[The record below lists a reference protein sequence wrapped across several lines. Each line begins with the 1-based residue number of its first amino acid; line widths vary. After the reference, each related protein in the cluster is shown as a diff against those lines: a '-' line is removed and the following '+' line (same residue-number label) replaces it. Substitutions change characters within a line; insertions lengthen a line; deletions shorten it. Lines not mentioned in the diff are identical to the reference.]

1 MVCGG
6 EEVLFLAAAELVSA
20 AVGQLHVDI
29 QTQRVKGSVVGSFHI
44 RLNVLQ
50 TDAAHTADRAG
61 EVLVDD
67 ILGDADRLK
76 DLAALVALDG
86 GDAHFGGDLHDAVQH
101 SLVVVIH
108 GGVVILVQ
116 QTLVDELGNGIVG
129 QIGVDGAGT
138 VAQQG
143 GKVVHLV
150 GLGALKD
157 EGHGRALSWCG

>member
-1 MVCGG
+1 MHALGTHVVHGAGEVFEGLVVTREAGFLEQMDGLRG

-29 QTQRVKGSVVGSFHI
+29 QTQRVKGGVVGSFHI

-86 GDAHFGGDLHDAVQH
+86 GDAHLEAIFTMPF
-101 SLVVVIH
+101 S
-108 GGVVILVQ
+108 
-116 QTLVDELGNGIVG
+116 T
-129 QIGVDGAGT
+129 
-138 VAQQG
+138 
-143 GKVVHLV
+143 
-150 GLGALKD
+150 AL
-157 EGHGRALSWCG
+157 L